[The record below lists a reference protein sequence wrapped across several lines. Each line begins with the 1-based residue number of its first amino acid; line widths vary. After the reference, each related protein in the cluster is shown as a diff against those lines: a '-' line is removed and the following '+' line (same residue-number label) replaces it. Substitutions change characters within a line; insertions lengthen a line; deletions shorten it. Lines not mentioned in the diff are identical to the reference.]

1 MNIPEGVYAAALV
14 AYDGDPE
21 RTPEDDIRAAVDAA
35 IAEYNALGVNG
46 LGAKLAL
53 AEDRAATAERY
64 VAKLAVAYADACE
77 KLNAKR

>member
-21 RTPEDDIRAAVDAA
+21 RTHEDDIRAAVDAA

-46 LGAKLAL
+46 LATKLTL
-53 AEDRAATAERY
+53 AELRADTAEKQL
-64 VAKLAVAYADACE
+64 VQMSLLLASVLRKY
-77 KLNAKR
+77 LP